1 MGQDRPFTD
10 DQKRFVLRA
19 VQAFKQNWE
28 RAERASLEQDRD
40 SKIARMQLDPSVEQ
54 EANQAVLEQI
64 ERSVEELLAAEPKEY
79 EDDE

>member
-1 MGQDRPFTD
+1 
-10 DQKRFVLRA
+10 
-19 VQAFKQNWE
+19 
-28 RAERASLEQDRD
+28 
-40 SKIARMQLDPSVEQ
+40 MQLDPSLEQ

>member
-40 SKIARMQLDPSVEQ
+40 SKIARMQLDPSLEQ